1 MLINF
6 FLVVGLLIV
15 VSLGYSGIK
24 FFIHNFINFPY
35 NGQLWI
41 YYAVFYFFFFSFCAI
56 LSNLLKTNLFYS
68 STFFVI
74 LFIFEGLVFY
84 ASYYWHFS
92 FKRYFKFLFFSS
104 IIGLPLVILTLI
116 TVSLS
121 FSALWRILD
130 LLINAT
136 WF

>member
-56 LSNLLKTNLFYS
+56 LSNLLK
-68 STFFVI
+68 
-74 LFIFEGLVFY
+74 
-84 ASYYWHFS
+84 
-92 FKRYFKFLFFSS
+92 YFMLL
-104 IIGLPLVILTLI
+104 IIGTFLLKGILNFCF
-116 TVSLS
+116 SQALS
-121 FSALWRILD
+121 DFL
-130 LLINAT
+130 
-136 WF
+136 